1 MTKSVRLI
9 GNPIGHSK
17 SPEIHNAGYQE
28 LELNYNYSLMPI
40 EPQDLEQAVEQLKD
54 PKIAGFN
61 VTIPYK
67 QTVIP
72 YLDELDSEAEKIGA
86 VNTVVNRLGKLIGYN
101 TDGKGFIKA
110 LEHYHKF
117 EIKNK
122 KIAIYG
128 SGGAARAIVISC
140 FNSGAREL
148 SIGAI
153 DMEQAS
159 SLAKSIDDF
168 AYDLKSSEFSEKVA
182 SADLVINATPVG
194 MSPNSSHSVVSD
206 PDIFQSGQLAFDA
219 VYNPGKTM
227 FLKQAESQ
235 GARIAYGFEMLLF
248 QAVLGFEMFTASKAP
263 ISVMEKALKTSLKL

>member
-17 SPEIHNAGYQE
+17 SPEIHNSGYQE
-28 LELNYNYSLMPI
+28 LELDYNYSLMPI
-40 EPQDLEQAVEQLKD
+40 EPADLQQAVEQLRD

-72 YLDELDSEAEKIGA
+72 FLNELDPEAEKIGA
-86 VNTVVNRLGKLIGYN
+86 VNTVVNR
-101 TDGKGFIKA
+101 DGKGFIKA

-140 FNSGAREL
+140 FNSGAREISL
-148 SIGAI
+148 GGI

-159 SLAKSIDDF
+159 SLAKAIDDF

-182 SADLVINATPVG
+182 AADLVINATPVG

-206 PDIFQSGQLAFDA
+206 PNIFQSGQLVFDA

-227 FLKQAESQ
+227 FLKQAENQ

-248 QAVLGFEMFTASKAP
+248 QAVLGFEMFTGSKAP
-263 ISVMEKALKTSLKL
+263 IKVMENALKNSLKI